1 MSNQRVLVT
10 HLQQQFEAA
19 YRESR
24 WHSLQEAIKGLKSD
38 EAAWC
43 PPHYKGFPWAH
54 GSILEILFHV
64 AGDTLYQL
72 DYAFG
77 ARTLTWEQLQARFQR
92 DGGDLKAAK
101 KLLDESF
108 SVLQEYLK
116 NLTDADLTHT
126 YTAPDGK
133 TQKSLA
139 ELFQM
144 LLEHF
149 LYHTGQIVYIRNLWA
164 GLSSEHHGSRL

>member
-1 MSNQRVLVT
+1 MNSSRVLVT

-19 YRESR
+19 YRGSR
-24 WHSLQEAIKGLKSD
+24 WHSVREAIKGLQAD
-38 EAAWC
+38 EATWQ
-43 PPHYKGFPWAH
+43 PPHYRGFPWAH
-54 GSILEILFHV
+54 GSIVEILFHI

-77 ARTLTWEQLQARFQR
+77 KRSLTWDELQERFRR
-92 DGGDLKAAK
+92 DGSDLEAAR

-108 SVLQEYLK
+108 SVLQEHLK
-116 NLTDADLTHT
+116 NLTDADLARA
-126 YTAPDGK
+126 YLAPDGK
-133 TQKSLA
+133 TQKTLG

-149 LYHTGQIVYIRNLWA
+149 LYHAGQIVYVRCLWA
-164 GLSSEHHGSRL
+164 GVPDR